1 VIRLNK
7 LLSQA
12 GVASRR
18 VADDLISQGRVELNG
33 HVVTELGTK
42 ADPERDHIKVDGRK
56 LKGAAP
62 ERRYL
67 LMNKPAG
74 VMSTRADEHKRRTVL
89 DVMAENGIRGYFYP
103 VGRLDYDTEGLIIM
117 TNDGALAERV
127 THPRYMLERAYEVI
141 VAGTPEEHDLDR
153 LRKGVVIDG
162 HRTLP
167 AEVTL
172 RRVITTKKGTQA
184 VVDITIKEGRNR
196 QVRKM
201 CDAIGHPVD
210 HLRRTR
216 IGPIMDLKLKAG
228 AMRDLTSAEVR
239 ALTESTAA
247 TLDPASPVGKS
258 VIENRR
264 IEHQALDK
272 KRASRP
278 GRPFRPAG
286 RAKPAGGAKPTGRPK
301 PTR

>member
-74 VMSTRADEHKRRTVL
+74 VLSTRADEHKRRTVL
-89 DVMAENGIRGYFYP
+89 DVMADNGIRGYFYP
-103 VGRLDYDTEGLIIM
+103 VGRLDYDTEGLIIL

-141 VAGTPEEHDLDR
+141 VAGTPEEHDLER

-162 HRTLP
+162 HKTLP
-167 AEVTL
+167 AEVKL

-216 IGPIMDLKLKAG
+216 IGPIMDLKLKVG
-228 AMRDLTSAEVR
+228 AIRDLSATEVR
-239 ALTESTAA
+239 ALTQATAA
-247 TLDPASPVGKS
+247 TVDPESAIGKS

-264 IEHQALDK
+264 IENRAIDK
-272 KRASRP
+272 RRNQNRGIEKRRSPQP
-278 GRPFRPAG
+278 GRPARPTG
-286 RAKPAGGAKPTGRPK
+286 RAKP
-301 PTR
+301 TR

>member
-1 VIRLNK
+1 MIRLNK
-7 LLSQA
+7 LLSQL

-18 VADDLISQGRVELNG
+18 VADDLIRQGRVELNG

-42 ADPERDHIKVDGRK
+42 ADPERDHIKVDGRR

-74 VMSTRADEHKRRTVL
+74 VVSTRSDEHKRRTVL
-89 DVMAENGIRGYFYP
+89 DVMADNGIRGYFYP
-103 VGRLDYDTEGLIIM
+103 VGRLDYDTEGLIIL
-117 TNDGALAERV
+117 TNDGALAERI
-127 THPRYMLERAYEVI
+127 THPRYMLERAYEAI
-141 VAGTPEEHDLDR
+141 VAGTPEEHDLER

-172 RRVITTKKGTQA
+172 RRVITTKKGTQG

-201 CDAIGHPVD
+201 CDAIGHPID

-216 IGPIMDLKLKAG
+216 IGPIMDLKLKVG
-228 AMRDLTSAEVR
+228 AVRDLRDGEVR
-239 ALTESTAA
+239 ALIESTEA
-247 TLDPASPVGKS
+247 TAPSASAIGKPVIG
-258 VIENRR
+258 NRR
-264 IEHQALDK
+264 IIDSPSSPAVPSKTRSAATHRRL
-272 KRASRP
+272 
-278 GRPFRPAG
+278 GR
-286 RAKPAGGAKPTGRPK
+286 
-301 PTR
+301 

>member
-1 VIRLNK
+1 MPEERLQK
-7 LLSQA
+7 ILSQA
-12 GVASRR
+12 GISSRR
-18 VADDLISQGRVELNG
+18 KSEELIVAGRISVNG
-33 HVVTELGTK
+33 TIVTELGSK
-42 ADPERDHIKVDGRK
+42 ADLERDHIKVDGRR

-103 VGRLDYDTEGLIIM
+103 VGRLDFDTEGLIIL
-117 TNDGALAERV
+117 TNDGALAERI
-127 THPRYMLERAYEVI
+127 THPRYMLERAYEVV
-141 VAGTPEEHDLDR
+141 VAGTPEEHDLER

-167 AEVTL
+167 ADVRL
-172 RRVITTKKGTQA
+172 RRVVKTKTGTQA

-216 IGPIMDLKLKAG
+216 IGPIMDLRLKVG
-228 AMRDLTSAEVR
+228 AIRDLSPTEVR
-239 ALTESTAA
+239 ALIESTAA
-247 TLDPASPVGKS
+247 TLDPASATGKS

-264 IEHQALDK
+264 SEHRAIDK
-272 KRASRP
+272 RR
-278 GRPFRPAG
+278 
-286 RAKPAGGAKPTGRPK
+286 
-301 PTR
+301 TRSPIRRRRSQ